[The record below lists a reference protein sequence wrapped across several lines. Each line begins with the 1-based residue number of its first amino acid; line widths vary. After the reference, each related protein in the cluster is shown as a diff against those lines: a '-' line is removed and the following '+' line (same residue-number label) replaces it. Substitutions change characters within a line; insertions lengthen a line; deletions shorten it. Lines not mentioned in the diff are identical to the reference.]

1 MAAAAPVSSLE
12 GVDPSP
18 GKVSFKETTEV
29 IEVTWGPGA
38 TNPNTALYT
47 SAMMQAVQQYQ
58 VGKEEREKA
67 SRRRA
72 LFTPDGGAGGGQPAQ
87 LHQQD
92 MDQQD
97 MHQQDQHQQPQP
109 QPQPGQLGQE
119 NNVRKPAPTG
129 SRAGHAYARWPR
141 DAP

>member
-1 MAAAAPVSSLE
+1 MAAAAPVPSLE
-12 GVDPSP
+12 AGDPSP
-18 GKVSFKETTEV
+18 GKVSFKETTEM
-29 IEVTWGPGA
+29 IEATWGPGA

-72 LFTPDGGAGGGQPAQ
+72 LFTQDGGAGGGQPAQ

-109 QPQPGQLGQE
+109 QPQPRPPRYLQRLGWCK
-119 NNVRKPAPTG
+119 R
-129 SRAGHAYARWPR
+129 
-141 DAP
+141 